1 MSCRLDSGQKE
12 SIDYMGSRVR
22 LCEDGKYRWKYE
34 LNMITNPVIMITVF
48 KVFFYTVLILFL
60 IFCPIMYLVDGDWAG
75 ALGMVK
81 AMGIVLG
88 GFAVLTFVSTVFLS
102 WVFGGKYVVLFE
114 MDEHKIVHNQLA
126 AQQQK
131 ARKIGMLTFL
141 VGLFAK
147 RPSTMGA
154 GMLSTVK
161 NSSTSEFSKVRRVR
175 SRRWLHTIKVNQLL
189 ERNQIYVPKEDYNF
203 VYDFIK
209 SHCPNLKSNQISSK
223 MTVR

>member
-60 IFCPIMYLVDGDWAG
+60 IFCPILYLVDGDWAG

-81 AMGIVLG
+81 AMGIALG

-102 WVFGGKYVVLFE
+102 WVFGGKYV
-114 MDEHKIVHNQLA
+114 LA

-189 ERNQIYVPKEDYNF
+189 ERNQIYVPKEDYDF

-209 SHCPNLKSNQISSK
+209 SHCPNLKSNQVSSK

>member
-1 MSCRLDSGQKE
+1 MIMKDIE

-48 KVFFYTVLILFL
+48 KVFLYTVLILFL
-60 IFCPIMYLVDGDWAG
+60 FFCPILYFVDDDWMG
-75 ALGMVK
+75 VLGMLKSMGIALGV
-81 AMGIVLG
+81 
-88 GFAVLTFVSTVFLS
+88 FAVLTFLGTAILS
-102 WVFGGKYVVLFE
+102 WIFGGKYVALFE
-114 MDEHKIVHNQLA
+114 MDDKEIVHSQLA
-126 AQQQK
+126 VQQQK
-131 ARKIGMLTFL
+131 ARKLGMLTFL

-154 GMLSTVK
+154 GLLSTVK

-189 ERNQIYVPKEDYNF
+189 ERNQIYVPKEDYDF

-209 SHCPNLKSNQISSK
+209 SHCQNLK
-223 MTVR
+223 

>member
-1 MSCRLDSGQKE
+1 MKTEPTASV
-12 SIDYMGSRVR
+12 DYEGAEVR

-48 KVFFYTVLILFL
+48 KVFFYILLGMFL
-60 IFCPIMYLVDGDWAG
+60 IFGFFLYVIKGDWAG
-75 ALGMVK
+75 LLDMLK
-81 AMGIVLG
+81 TFGIVLG
-88 GFAVLTFVSTVFLS
+88 IFLVLTFLGTALLS
-102 WVFGGKYVVLFE
+102 LIFGGKYVVQFE
-114 MDEHKIVHNQLA
+114 MDEKKIVHTPQP
-126 AQQQK
+126 AQQKK
-131 ARKIGMLTFL
+131 ARTLGILTFF

-161 NSSTSEFSKVRRVR
+161 NSSTSEFDKVRRVH

-189 ERNQIYVPKEDYNF
+189 DRNQIYVNDEDYDF

-209 SHCPNLKSNQISSK
+209 SHCPNLK
-223 MTVR
+223 

>member
-1 MSCRLDSGQKE
+1 MKRDPVASN
-12 SIDYMGSRVR
+12 DYEGAEVR

-48 KVFFYTVLILFL
+48 KVFFYIMLVTFV
-60 IFCPIMYLVDGDWAG
+60 IFCPIMYLSDGNWEG
-75 ALGMVK
+75 AWGMLK
-81 AMGIVLG
+81 AYGIVLG
-88 GFAVLTFVSTVFLS
+88 IFAVLTFLSVLILS
-102 WVFGGKYVVLFE
+102 WVFGGKYVVQFE
-114 MDEHKIVHNQLA
+114 MDEKEIVHTPQP
-126 AQQQK
+126 AQQRK
-131 ARKIGMLTFL
+131 ARTLGILTFF

-161 NSSTSEFSKVRRVR
+161 NSSTSEFDKVRRVR

-189 ERNQIYVPKEDYNF
+189 DRNQIYVNDEDYDF

-209 SHCPNLKSNQISSK
+209 SHCPNLK
-223 MTVR
+223 